1 MFSMLLGTLIL
12 AIRDTAAIWM
22 IWMIAGYMVTL
33 ETKIRHIITTRERV
47 AVERDDWWNHEI
59 VYVERVATDDLE
71 EEWEVVTNDLD
82 EDPEFV
88 TDELDEEWVE
98 VN

>member
-1 MFSMLLGTLIL
+1 MFSMFLHTLII
-12 AIRDTAAIWM
+12 AIRDTAA

-33 ETKIRHIITTRERV
+33 ETKIRRIITTRERV
-47 AVERDDWWNHEI
+47 AVERDDWWNREI
-59 VYVERVATDDLE
+59 VYVERDADDLE